1 LGKCEL
7 WGYWDV
13 GVLGRNWE
21 IGMMENWNDGEMV
34 KWSIGK
40 LESWKCGFGKCLTVN
55 WSIGHW

>member
-1 LGKCEL
+1 
-7 WGYWDV
+7 
-13 GVLGRNWE
+13 
-21 IGMMENWNDGEMV
+21 MMENWNDGEMVISGLDIGEMV